1 MVTSLVVG
9 IIAVV
14 CTALSFFGIP
24 YVGFVGLVMGIVA
37 WVMGS
42 KATRFDAQDTK
53 AKAGKILGIV
63 VTILAIISLIVGI
76 VVVGSVLGAAV
87 LAEV

>member
-1 MVTSLVVG
+1 MTSLVVG
-9 IIAVV
+9 IIAAV

-42 KATRFDAQDTK
+42 KASRLDAQDTK
-53 AKAGKILGIV
+53 AKAGLLILPKAKRKFL
-63 VTILAIISLIVGI
+63 TSQEETASL
-76 VVVGSVLGAAV
+76 
-87 LAEV
+87 